1 MLAKCNRNGKGGVSM
16 AKRKRI
22 GMEVALAAAEAVG
35 MCNVDVAAVYPIT
48 PQSHIAEHLSELVA
62 DGKTDTEYVTVESEH
77 TSMSVCI
84 GASATGARAYTAT
97 CAQGLMLMHE
107 LLPIASAMRCPIVM
121 SVANRPVNAPLN
133 ILSDHSD
140 IMPQRDSGWI
150 VIFSENGQEVVDLTL
165 MAYRIAEDKDVMLP
179 VIICIDGFILTHMVE
194 PMEFPDQK
202 EIDKFL
208 PDYKPY
214 ATLHPDKPLTMGAFA
229 MPDFFPQMMK
239 AKDMALL
246 NSKKTIV
253 KVWDEWERKFG
264 RRYRPVETYRTDG
277 AEVILVTMGSMS
289 ETAELGVDELR
300 DKGVSVGL
308 VKIRLWRPFPS
319 DELKAAVKGA
329 RILAVMDRAVSP
341 GTGGG
346 PVFTDVK
353 AVFYGEDS
361 RPIIVN
367 YVMGLG
373 GIDVTVGD
381 FVKMGEK
388 AAKAKKEEYEFYGV
402 MG

>member
-1 MLAKCNRNGKGGVSM
+1 MT
-16 AKRKRI
+16 KRKRI